1 MANEIHADYASGSV
15 LYATIRNRAG
25 QVWRPATQVFEN
37 WGSGG
42 HTADDYD
49 IMLADKSGS
58 RYVGGFDADVP
69 LGSYSIQVFRQVG
82 ASPSDT
88 DTLVCSREAIW
99 TGTGELTA
107 AKILANKAVQDKIT
121 GAIEYYDDDSQ
132 TVLLTLMPHDLASTI
147 ARTPE

>member
-15 LYATIRNRAG
+15 LYAVIRNRGG
-25 QVWRPATQVFEN
+25 QVWCPATQVFES

-49 IMLADKSGS
+49 ITLTDKNGS
-58 RYVGGFDADVP
+58 RYVGSFDADVP
-69 LGSYSIQVFRQVG
+69 PGSYSIQVFRQVG

-132 TVLLTLMPHDLASTI
+132 TVLLTLMPYDLASTI
-147 ARTPE
+147 ARRPE

>member
-1 MANEIHADYASGSV
+1 MANEIHADHASGSV
-15 LYATIRNRAG
+15 LYAVIRNRQG
-25 QVWRPATQVFEN
+25 QVWRPAGQAFES

-49 IMLADKSGS
+49 SALTDKNGS
-58 RYVGGFDADVP
+58 RYVGNFDANILP
-69 LGSYSIQVFRQVG
+69 GSYYIQVFRQEG
-82 ASPSDT
+82 ASPSGT
-88 DTLVCSREAIW
+88 DTLVCGREVIW

-132 TVLLTLMPHDLASTI
+132 TVLLTLMPYDLASTI